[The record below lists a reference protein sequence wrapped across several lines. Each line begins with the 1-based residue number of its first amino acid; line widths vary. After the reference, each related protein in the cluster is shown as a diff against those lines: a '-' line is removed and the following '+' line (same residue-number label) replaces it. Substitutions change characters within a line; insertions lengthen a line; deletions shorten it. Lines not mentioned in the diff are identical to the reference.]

1 MKKKATKKVNFR
13 ITKGEKLM
21 IFGCVFFV
29 IFALLVQVF
38 CGATTGNLS
47 LTVEKLKYEIDNQ
60 EKKNES
66 LKMQV
71 SELTSYDKIKD
82 VVKDMGLA
90 YNNENIIVISK

>member
-1 MKKKATKKVNFR
+1 MKKNNTKKVNFH

-21 IFGCVFFV
+21 FFSSVLIV
-29 IFALLVQVF
+29 IIILLVQVF
-38 CGATTGNLS
+38 CGAMAGNLS
-47 LTVEKLKYEIDNQ
+47 LNVEKLKYEIDTQ

-66 LKMQV
+66 LEMQV

-90 YNNENIIVISK
+90 YNNSNIIVISK

>member
-1 MKKKATKKVNFR
+1 MKKTATKKVEYR

-21 IFGCVFFV
+21 VFSCAVLVVF
-29 IFALLVQVF
+29 ILLVQVF
-38 CGATTGNLS
+38 CGAMAGNLS
-47 LTVEKLKYEIDNQ
+47 LSVEKLKYEIDNQ

-66 LKMQV
+66 LEMQV

>member
-1 MKKKATKKVNFR
+1 MKKSTTKKSKIR

-21 IFGCVFFV
+21 VFSSAFV
-29 IFALLVQVF
+29 VVFILLVQVF
-38 CGATTGNLS
+38 CGAMAGNLS
-47 LTVEKLKYEIDNQ
+47 LTVEKLKYEIDTQ

-66 LKMQV
+66 LEMQV

-90 YNNENIIVISK
+90 YNNNNIIVISK